1 MTISKYWGKKQ
12 DEANRVR
19 PTEELKRMANDRS
32 QTPEQRQSARRV
44 LKGKEGK

>member
-19 PTEELKRMANDRS
+19 SEEELKRLAGDRS

-44 LKGKEGK
+44 LKEKGSK